1 MWTPLSTGTARPG
14 VAWPFLL
21 GAEPCT
27 RNRLGF
33 RTSEARLN
41 WRPTSAPARSISP
54 RPAGRTT
61 VVAQL
66 IKENRKLKRQVVN
79 LTAKA
84 TNRASGTVDRSLRAI
99 QKRAQKALGAPIR
112 RRRRTAT
119 KRTVRKKT
127 TG

>member
-1 MWTPLSTGTARPG
+1 MPR
-14 VAWPFLL
+14 VK
-21 GAEPCT
+21 
-27 RNRLGF
+27 RLRG
-33 RTSEARLN
+33 EELVEQLN
-41 WRPTSAPARSISP
+41 
-54 RPAGRTT
+54 T

-99 QKRAQKALGAPIR
+99 QKRAQKALGAPVR
-112 RRRRTAT
+112 RRRRTAA
-119 KRTVRKKT
+119 KRTIRKKT